1 MNRDHLTIIAAAACL
16 AIPTVAVAQ
25 PPAKP
30 ATVKWGTPIVPT
42 IGTITADDVKSTPTG
57 NAMSV
62 ILNNT
67 PGVNLSGSDL
77 TGAATISLTL
87 PVTAIA
93 PEKISK
99 YEIQIRAGA
108 KKTAASRLAIM
119 IDTGSS
125 TWTVDYGYGQTA
137 PTDLII
143 PVTARYT
150 GTPLALTI
158 TVTAQ
163 RKFATQAAMMQIDTV
178 DVKAVTK

>member
-1 MNRDHLTIIAAAACL
+1 MNRNHLIVLGAAACL
-16 AIPTVAVAQ
+16 AVSASAGAQ
-25 PPAKP
+25 PEAKP

-42 IGTITADDVKSTPTG
+42 IGAITTDDVKSTPTR
-57 NAMSV
+57 NTMSV
-62 ILNNT
+62 ILNNK
-67 PGVNLSGSDL
+67 PGVNLSENDL
-77 TGAATISLTL
+77 TGAATICLTF
-87 PVTAIA
+87 PVTAVA

-125 TWTVDYGYGQTA
+125 TWTVDYGYGQTS